1 MLVLTMNLPAHRVM
15 GGEKSDEDDDGN
27 EEDGLGDDNDSVDD
41 KGGDEEIYAPVDVVD
56 DMGGDEE
63 MYAPV
68 VCIGP
73 PKGQSKGHS
82 GTYHVHQDGADA
94 IFASSIDGNI
104 FIFVTVKFFLFF

>member
-1 MLVLTMNLPAHRVM
+1 MKTCDSHVNEEVKIVT
-15 GGEKSDEDDDGN
+15 D

-41 KGGDEEIYAPVDVVD
+41 KSGDEEIYAPVDVVD
-56 DMGGDEE
+56 ETGGDEQ

-73 PKGQSKGHS
+73 LKGQSKGHS

-104 FIFVTVKFFLFF
+104 SIFVTVNFFYSFYSRYRSF